1 MMFVNKMSSIVHVFK
16 LIPGASLTCSYGSWI
31 YNYLCN
37 QCISPLMLWVRIS
50 TRARCTVLCDNVC
63 QWLVTVRWF
72 SSTNKTDRHDIT
84 EILLKEALS
93 TINQRNKLIQ
103 TSSPPSLI
111 YYYMCQTLPISCFSI
126 TFLQTLVYSGRV
138 CNWKIT
144 AM

>member
-16 LIPGASLTCSYGSWI
+16 LIPRASLTCSYGSWI

-50 TRARCTVLCDNVC
+50 TRARCTVLCDKVC

-72 SSTNKTDRHDIT
+72 SSTNKTDRHDTT
-84 EILLKEALS
+84 EILLNEALS

-103 TSSPPSLI
+103 TSSPPNLI